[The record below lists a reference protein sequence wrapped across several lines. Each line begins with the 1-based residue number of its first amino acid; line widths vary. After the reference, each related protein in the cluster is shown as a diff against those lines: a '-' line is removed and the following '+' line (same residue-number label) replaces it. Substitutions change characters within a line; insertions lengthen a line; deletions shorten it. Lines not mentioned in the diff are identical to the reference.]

1 MNTVALGKVG
11 DPLIVLCT
19 PQFWRK
25 VEQDEEEAATGER
38 LGFLTART
46 AFLIPPAFR
55 HTNVTSSST
64 APPSLSSRTMGVERR
79 GNART
84 SVDCDVQLI
93 TATAAWPARLTT
105 ISRVGALLR
114 LEHGFPTGTPL
125 HVAFGAPAVD
135 GVLEL
140 RGQVVR
146 TVASEDGVDVAVMF
160 APLNPLAFEM
170 VDSLITSL
178 RLQ

>member
-1 MNTVALGKVG
+1 VTAAGSESPCG
-11 DPLIVLCT
+11 RDPASKAR
-19 PQFWRK
+19 PSFRPS
-25 VEQDEEEAATGER
+25 DRAAKAR
-38 LGFLTART
+38 LPDSEDSL
-46 AFLIPPAFR
+46 LIPPAFR

-146 TVASEDGVDVAVMF
+146 TEASEGGVDVAVMF

-170 VDSLITSL
+170 VDSLIASF